1 VPALRALLGPAG
13 SACGRVRLPVSS
25 GAFDAGL
32 TGASLYDLYDA
43 SRTHAVAASAP
54 CARERV

>member
-1 VPALRALLGPAG
+1 LRALLGLAG
-13 SACGRVRLPVSS
+13 SACGRVRLPASS